1 MATPKAP
8 RKTAPA
14 SRTAALGP
22 GIHAAT
28 VELKNGA
35 SYRVKLLDGRRAKAT
50 VAPGVSPKLLDECL
64 RSRRLVMLADG
75 EDGPTVIGALQ
86 TAPVPQV
93 QEDAGVYEVK
103 AKEIR
108 FKAATSIVLETGSS
122 SLVLEKSGLARVAG
136 DRLVIDVATLLR
148 VLATK
153 VELP

>member
-8 RKTAPA
+8 RKTAPT
-14 SRTAALGP
+14 SRAAALGP

-50 VAPGVSPKLLDECL
+50 LAPGVSPKLLDECL

-75 EDGPTVIGALQ
+75 DGGPAILGALQ

-93 QEDAGVYEVK
+93 EEEAGVYEVK
-103 AKEIR
+103 AREIR
-108 FKAATSIVLETGSS
+108 LKAATSIVLETSRS
-122 SLVLEKSGLARVAG
+122 ALVLDTSGLARIAG
-136 DRLVIDVATLLR
+136 ERLVIDVATLLR
-148 VLATK
+148 VLATT

>member
-14 SRTAALGP
+14 GRSAALGS

-28 VELKNGA
+28 VELKSGA
-35 SYRVKLLDGRRAKAT
+35 AYRVKLLDGRKARAT
-50 VAPGVSPKLLDECL
+50 LAPGVSPKLLDECL

-75 EDGPTVIGALQ
+75 EGGPAILGALQ

-93 QEDAGVYEVK
+93 QEEADVFQVNAN
-103 AKEIR
+103 EIR
-108 FKAATSIVLETGSS
+108 LKAATSIVLETGSS
-122 SLVLEKSGLARVAG
+122 ALVLERSGVARIKGERVV
-136 DRLVIDVATLLR
+136 LDVAALLR